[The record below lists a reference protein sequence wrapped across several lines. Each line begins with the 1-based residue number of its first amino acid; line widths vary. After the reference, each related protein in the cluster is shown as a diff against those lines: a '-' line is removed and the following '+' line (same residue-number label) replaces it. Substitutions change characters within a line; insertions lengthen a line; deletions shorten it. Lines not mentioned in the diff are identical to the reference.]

1 MALRDDFPAAGVE
14 YLGGSSDGWEYRT
27 SFTGT
32 TLKDSYSMVRKFLEE
47 EGYENIPI
55 PKNVNELLLFKN
67 PKSQMQLRLFNE
79 RGYFHNPIKIFFP
92 NGKRKEK
99 TLVLCI
105 YNEMQEGHLV
115 RFHGVG

>member
-1 MALRDDFPAAGVE
+1 MALRDNFPKAGEE
-14 YLGGSSDGWEYRT
+14 YLGGASNGWEYKT

-32 TLKDSYSMVRKFLEE
+32 TLKDTYLMVQKFLEE

-55 PKNVNELLLFKN
+55 PKDVNELLLFKN

-92 NGKRKEK
+92 NGKRKEN

-105 YNEMQEGHLV
+105 YNEKHREHLV
-115 RFHGVG
+115 RFHGVS